1 MKKVRVITVAVLVG
15 VLLTALTVPALTQ
28 EVDIGAL
35 TSLFISDP
43 AAGMAQLLELAKT
56 NPEAVALVLAALA
69 ELAPHLEHAIQLTCI
84 LLIDVDPSAAAL
96 AIVTIKD
103 RVPDMGERIERVV
116 VAAGLEEDYLRA
128 ASPVAP

>member
-28 EVDIGAL
+28 EVDIEAL

-56 NPEAVALVLAALA
+56 NPEAVALVLAGVA
-69 ELAPHLEHAIQLTCI
+69 ERAPDLETAIQLTCI
-84 LLIDVDPSAAAL
+84 LLIEVDPSAAAL

>member
-28 EVDIGAL
+28 EVDIEAL
-35 TSLFISDP
+35 TSLFISDR

-56 NPEAVALVLAALA
+56 NPEAVALVLAGVA
-69 ELAPHLEHAIQLTCI
+69 ERAPHLEHAIQLTCI
-84 LLIDVDPSAAAL
+84 LLIEVDPSAAAL
-96 AIVTIKD
+96 AVVTIKD
-103 RVPDMGERIERVV
+103 RVPDMGERIEKVV
-116 VAAGLEEDYLRA
+116 VAAGLEEDYLKA